1 MCKTN
6 AGTSEGEMSEL
17 PLFGKLFS
25 ASTALPQVNFPLT
38 SLPISFLVLSTIFF
52 TLFRIAVRVAL
63 KELMGFPDNKVTD
76 AIAGRIASV
85 VHSTML
91 VPGLLAAF
99 MAHQYSPTEHIS
111 KAPNKKWQDLVD
123 ALLQYCTGYML
134 SDTISIVLYNVPE
147 GSIMPSN
154 FSPMDVLFLAHHV
167 VTSTYMTQARSYK
180 AGHMSAM
187 MCMLLGE
194 LSNPVYNSHHI
205 LTIASGLDGCSG
217 PSLELVKAI
226 LQVLFYTIFLSLR
239 VIIGPIVCAH
249 MTWDLL
255 FSKQGRQNL
264 PLVVRI
270 FWSLMIWGVIIGS
283 YSEICNCYELMTTD
297 LNDFF
302 STIAPSIQQM
312 SDDLPLYGK
321 VLVAFFRSVPQFNF
335 PFTGLPVSFVLVSAG
350 FLVSVRL
357 FTNEVLESVFGWPVG
372 DVVTDRAASSVPA
385 IVHSM
390 LLCPGLIV
398 AFMVQTY
405 NPTEHISEASDEWQ
419 DFVNAL
425 LQFCTG
431 YMLNDTLFLVYRAQQ
446 AAGSIIPK
454 FEFGD
459 ILFLGHHAVTSIYMT
474 QARVYE
480 AGHMSAMMCM
490 LLGEF
495 SNPLHNTYFIIGI
508 ASGLEC
514 CKGAMLQLTQ
524 NIVPKLF
531 AAVYI
536 LLRVIVAPPV
546 MVYTTWDLV
555 YSEQGKENL
564 PFAIRGFWVFMIW
577 AVMVGSIPEVMAGKD
592 ILLGSSTDTEKVKSS

>member
-1 MCKTN
+1 
-6 AGTSEGEMSEL
+6 MSEL
-17 PLFGKLFS
+17 PFFGKLFS
-25 ASTALPQVNFPLT
+25 ASTAVPQVNFPLT
-38 SLPISFLVLSTIFF
+38 SLPISFLVLSAVFF
-52 TLFRIAVRVAL
+52 TLVRIAGGVAL
-63 KELMGFPDNKVTD
+63 KELLGFPDNKVTD
-76 AIAGRIASV
+76 EVAGRIASV
-85 VHSTML
+85 VHSTIL
-91 VPGLLAAF
+91 CPGLIAAL
-99 MAHQYSPTEHIS
+99 MAHKYSPTEHIS
-111 KAPNKKWQDLVD
+111 KAPNKKWQDLVN
-123 ALLQYCTGYML
+123 ALLEYCTGYML
-134 SDTISIVLYNVPE
+134 SDTINLLYRAVPE
-147 GSIMPSN
+147 GSIVPSH
-154 FSPMDVLFLAHHV
+154 FSPINMLFLAHHV
-167 VTSTYMTQARSYK
+167 VTITYMTQARSYK

-194 LSNPVYNSHHI
+194 LSNPVYNSHYI
-205 LTIASGLDGCSG
+205 LATASSLDCCSG
-217 PSLELVKAI
+217 PGMELVKAI
-226 LQVLFYTIFLSLR
+226 LQVLFCTMFLALR

-255 FSKQGRQNL
+255 FSKQGQQNL

-270 FWSLMIWGVIIGS
+270 FWSLIIWGVILGS
-283 YSEICNCYELMTTD
+283 YSEIVHCYELMTTD

-312 SDDLPLYGK
+312 SDLPLYGK
-321 VLVAFFRSVPQFNF
+321 VFVAFFRAVPQFNF
-335 PFTGLPVSFVLVSAG
+335 PFTGLPFSFVVVSAG
-350 FLVSVRL
+350 LLVSVRL
-357 FTNEVLESVFGWPVG
+357 FANKVLESVFGWPVG

-390 LLCPGLIV
+390 LLCPGLIA
-398 AFMVQTY
+398 AFMVRTY

-425 LQFCTG
+425 LQLCTG

-459 ILFLGHHAVTSIYMT
+459 ILFLGHHAMTSIYMT
-474 QARVYE
+474 QARVHE

-490 LLGEF
+490 FLGECT
-495 SNPLHNTYFIIGI
+495 NPLHNTYFIIEI

-524 NIVPKLF
+524 KFVAKLF

-546 MVYTTWDLV
+546 MMYTTWDLV
-555 YSEQGKENL
+555 YSEQGNANL
-564 PFAIRGFWVFMIW
+564 PLAIRGFWVFMIW
-577 AVMVGSIPEVMAGKD
+577 AVMFGSIPEIMTCKD
-592 ILLGSSTDTEKVKSS
+592 ILLGSTDTKKVKSS